1 MSDKEQQLID
11 LFEKYKKD
19 LDGGRLEALFKFT
32 EDCEK
37 ELKQSP
43 VYGKIHTAIMHSYIM
58 SAYQVGRKRAEDYY
72 KALRKDEEEHRFH
85 LTCEETPPDGEL
97 VYCVGKD
104 HCTQKELS
112 GIYFY
117 HSGYWWTDEQRKSD
131 ECWFDGSGINDY
143 VFYKWMK
150 LPKDETNED

>member
-1 MSDKEQQLID
+1 MTDREQQLLD
-11 LFEKYKKD
+11 LFEKYKED
-19 LDGGRLEALFKFT
+19 LDGGKLEAL
-32 EDCEK
+32 CEFAEECNK
-37 ELKQSP
+37 ELEQTHL
-43 VYGKIHTAIMHSYIM
+43 VGRIATATIHSYIYG
-58 SAYQVGRKRAEDYY
+58 AYAAAYKRATDYY
-72 KALRKDEEEHRFH
+72 DALRKDEEERRFH
-85 LTCEETPPDGEL
+85 MTCEETPPDGEL

-131 ECWFDGSGINDY
+131 ECWWDGTGINDY

-150 LPKDETNED
+150 IPKDN

>member
-1 MSDKEQQLID
+1 MTDKEQQLLD

-19 LDGGRLEALFKFT
+19 LDGGRLEAL
-32 EDCEK
+32 CEFAEECNK
-37 ELKQSP
+37 ELNQTR
-43 VYGKIHTAIMHSYIM
+43 VDGRINTAIIHSYIH
-58 SAYQVGRKRAEDYY
+58 SAYDAGRKRAEDYY
-72 KALRKDEEEHRFH
+72 KALRKDEEERRFR

-117 HSGYWWTDEQRKSD
+117 HNGYWWTD
-131 ECWFDGSGINDY
+131 
-143 VFYKWMK
+143 
-150 LPKDETNED
+150 

>member
-1 MSDKEQQLID
+1 MADKEQHLLD

-19 LDGGRLEALFKFT
+19 LDGGRLEAL
-32 EDCEK
+32 CEFAEECNK
-37 ELKQSP
+37 ELDQSR
-43 VYGKIHTAIMHSYIM
+43 VDGRNHTAIIHSYIH
-58 SAYQVGRKRAEDYY
+58 SAYDAAYKRARDYY
-72 KALRKDEEEHRFH
+72 KALKKDEEERRFH
-85 LTCEETPPDGEL
+85 ITCEETPPDEEL

-104 HCTQKELS
+104 PCTQKELS

-131 ECWFDGSGINDY
+131 ECWWDGTGINDY

-150 LPKDETNED
+150 LPKD